1 MTGLAGCGGKQEVA
15 ETAPQ
20 GMTVEV
26 EFHPVH
32 RCSRL
37 SPAILVTDVP
47 RGTSYFDVR
56 LVEMEP
62 VERLLGGGTWSND
75 GSGKIAEGGLTKL
88 YSGPCPPAGEERRYS
103 YVISAMPFRRRAA
116 VERTYGG
123 DPRGGR
129 IAARL
134 FCVLQATA
142 GGPAGSPAVF
152 FSAFRV

>member
-1 MTGLAGCGGKQEVA
+1 MRKFTLGRWGLAAGALLCMSGLAGCGGKQDVP

-26 EFHPVH
+26 DFLPVH

-37 SPAILVTDVP
+37 SPAIQVRGVP
-47 RGTSYFDVR
+47 KGTSYFDVR

-88 YSGPCPPAGEERRYS
+88 YSGPCPPKGVERRYP
-103 YVISAMPFRRRAA
+103 YVVSAMPFGGGQPLSVRTTEIL
-116 VERTYGG
+116 VEGE
-123 DPRGGR
+123 
-129 IAARL
+129 
-134 FCVLQATA
+134 
-142 GGPAGSPAVF
+142 
-152 FSAFRV
+152 